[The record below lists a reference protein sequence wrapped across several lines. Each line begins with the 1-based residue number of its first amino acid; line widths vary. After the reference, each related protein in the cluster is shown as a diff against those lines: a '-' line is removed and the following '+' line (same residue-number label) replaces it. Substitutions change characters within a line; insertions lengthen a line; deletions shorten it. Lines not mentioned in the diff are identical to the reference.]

1 MTTEKAG
8 NTGGIRHRKD
18 VASTKQAQ
26 MLRQMNEHR
35 RAESQQRKIVNDYQ
49 NTALVGLAIRYTQFL
64 LLLMLVGIGLIL
76 YISPSYFLRFY
87 DARTKLPLRNLIF
100 LFPRDMKVK
109 ANTPRL
115 FRNYALKTESNTAV
129 VEALQRVSKIRE
141 IATDSGIYR
150 QPVNLHAWEFDD
162 FFSQLP
168 TPESQDNVCGA
179 GFAAAYRNFAHLERA
194 QTDMI
199 LFCLLALGTHD
210 GILRWNTTVEHSLTR
225 GLKGLAAH
233 SEGRIHSSFLL
244 LPILSQEQLDR
255 QQKRQPNDPSV
266 PPSTR
271 LPVLTI
277 YWLTELGN
285 SLDRIPQDEN
295 AYQDALGTFL
305 YQIIQAEQKESGSWV
320 LLDAACT
327 APLREDHDAQFR
339 RVATDCPGVQNCCSC
354 YDTSLQPFSI
364 PRRRT
369 DEKTISSS

>member
-1 MTTEKAG
+1 M
-8 NTGGIRHRKD
+8 RHRKD
-18 VASTKQAQ
+18 AASTKQAQ
-26 MLRQMNEHR
+26 MLRQMNEQR
-35 RAESQQRKIVNDYQ
+35 RADAQQRKIVNDYQ
-49 NTALVGLAIRYTQFL
+49 NSVLSGLAIRYTQFL

-76 YISPSYFLRFY
+76 YISPSYFLRFH
-87 DARTKLPLRNLIF
+87 DTRTKLPLRNLIL

-129 VEALQRVSKIRE
+129 VEALQHVSKIRE
-141 IATDSGIYR
+141 RATDSGIYR

-162 FFSQLP
+162 FLSQLP
-168 TPESQDNVCGA
+168 TPESQDNVCGT
-179 GFAAAYRNFAHLERA
+179 GFASAYRNFAHLERA

-210 GILRWNTTVEHSLTR
+210 GLLHWNTTVEYSLTQ
-225 GLKGLAAH
+225 GLKGLVAH

-255 QQKRQPNDPSV
+255 QQKRQTDDPPV

-285 SLDRIPQDEN
+285 SLERIPQDEN
-295 AYQDALGTFL
+295 AYQNALGTFL
-305 YQIIQAEQKESGSWV
+305 YQIIQAEQKDSGSWV

-327 APLREDHDAQFR
+327 APLRKVKDAQFR
-339 RVATDCPGVQNCCSC
+339 RVATDCPGVNCCSY

-364 PRRRT
+364 PRHGT
-369 DEKTISSS
+369 DEETDSSS